1 MVESTSVHYYGDYYK
16 DMSGNEASIN
26 KELFGSDSE
35 SSDFDENDA
44 DANHSDANDADAD
57 ANHSDANDADAD
69 ANHSD
74 ENKVTESCAQS
85 NNTIIIDGIE
95 YSVDS
100 QGDIEMIEANS

>member
-57 ANHSDANDADAD
+57 ANHSD
-69 ANHSD
+69 

>member
-35 SSDFDENDA
+35 SSNFDENEVDVNRS
-44 DANHSDANDADAD
+44 DANHSD

-74 ENKVTESCAQS
+74 ENKVTESCVQC

-100 QGDIEMIEANS
+100 EGDIEMIEANS